1 MRLTKLGHSCVR
13 LDKDGA
19 TLVIDPG
26 VTLWANQ
33 SICAQFAEFGDRVH
47 EVKHGDALEVA
58 GFDLHVYGV
67 DHALIHPDIPLV
79 VNTGFLVD
87 GELFHPGDSFT
98 VPEDPA
104 STLLVPISAPW
115 LKAGDMIDY
124 FRAVAPAR
132 GATLDLPGWYLV
144 AGWLCQTV
152 WNVASGQ
159 PPEAGILDY
168 DLAYFD
174 ASDLSWAA
182 EDAVIQAGHQVF
194 ARLPAPVQIRNQ
206 ARVHL
211 WYGEKFGIPCRR
223 TSPPRRPST
232 PTRSPPPAS
241 ASASNPAAGGASMP
255 RTACQTCSTSSY
267 APTRSSSRP
276 RSTGP

>member
-26 VTLWANQ
+26 TFTEAQAALDGAAAVLVTHEHPDHLDADAVRAALSSDPGVTLWANQ
-33 SICAQFAEFGDRVH
+33 SICAQFAEFGDQVH
-47 EVKHGDALEVA
+47 EVKHGDAVEVA
-58 GFDLHVYGV
+58 GFDVHVYGV

-132 GATLDLPGWYLV
+132 GYAIHD
-144 AGWLCQTV
+144 A
-152 WNVASGQ
+152 
-159 PPEAGILDY
+159 ILN
-168 DLAYFD
+168 
-174 ASDLSWAA
+174 
-182 EDAVIQAGHQVF
+182 QAGLGLMTRMLSVAAAPSGAQVT
-194 ARLPAPVQIRNQ
+194 RLEP
-206 ARVHL
+206 
-211 WYGEKFGIPCRR
+211 G
-223 TSPPRRPST
+223 TSVDL
-232 PTRSPPPAS
+232 
-241 ASASNPAAGGASMP
+241 
-255 RTACQTCSTSSY
+255 
-267 APTRSSSRP
+267 
-276 RSTGP
+276 